1 MAFFYLRDFVCFKIT
16 NVPKRERER
25 ERVGMRVYARLYIQL
40 LDQCIYVSRR
50 IYSNCDG
57 CFGKS
62 STISIN
68 QEKKRNKI
76 SEIRFRALLLL
87 FVDAT
92 CFVRCSFFFP
102 SHVPNQEYLILKVV
116 CSF

>member
-1 MAFFYLRDFVCFKIT
+1 
-16 NVPKRERER
+16 
-25 ERVGMRVYARLYIQL
+25 MRVYARLYIQL

-87 FVDAT
+87 MPPV
-92 CFVRCSFFFP
+92 VRCSFFFP